1 MDQKDFDKMRAQVLP
16 DAVIGIQEHFE
27 YIEDSTSPDAETSE
41 VIVRDALEEVCEHI
55 KQFLIDN
62 YYFVKSDFDNFPTID
77 KLCWHKDGW
86 TIAKAIAH
94 RYSEYNKTRSKM
106 YLHKIEDI
114 IENEAKRLCYTVFD
128 ESNERTHRFMY
139 VEIGGADGCGGCGV
153 NYGVFLAGSGGYLLP
168 PYHEDCQC
176 WAVYHD

>member
-1 MDQKDFDKMRAQVLP
+1 MMDQKDFDKMRAQVLP

-27 YIEDSTSPDAETSE
+27 YIQDSTSPDAETSE
-41 VIVRDALEEVCEHI
+41 VIVRNTLEEVCKHI

-62 YYFVKSDFDNFPTID
+62 YDFVKSDFDNFPTID

-86 TIAKAIAH
+86 TITKGIARH
-94 RYSEYNKTRSKM
+94 YSEYNKI

-114 IENEAKRLCYTVFD
+114 IENESERLCYSVFD
-128 ESNERTHRFMY
+128 EGNERANRFSY
-139 VEIGGADGCGGCGV
+139 VKISGEDRCGNCGV
-153 NYGVFLAGSGGYLLP
+153 YYGDFPTYKKDYTLP
-168 PYHEDCQC
+168 PYHKQCGC